1 MFKLVIRVQIIVIII
16 KRLNHKSGKVVVKQ
30 AYSNTSREINVAVTF
45 YLENLCFSESSLG
58 DSQLLVNAL
67 AKLQF

>member
-1 MFKLVIRVQIIVIII
+1 MLKLVIRVQIIIIIII

-45 YLENLCFSESSLG
+45 NLENLFL
-58 DSQLLVNAL
+58 
-67 AKLQF
+67 